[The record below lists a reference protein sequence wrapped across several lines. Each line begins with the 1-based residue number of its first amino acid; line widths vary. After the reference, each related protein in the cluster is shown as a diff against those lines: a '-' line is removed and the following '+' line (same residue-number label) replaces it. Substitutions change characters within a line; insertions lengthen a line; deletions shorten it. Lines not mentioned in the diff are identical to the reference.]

1 MFPSSGFP
9 ANTDGSSNGTGG
21 VSENVVKA
29 SVTVFLGWLLV
40 LKTFLASCDAYVVT
54 RLRFLM
60 CDGSQNCYYDVVM
73 LV

>member
-1 MFPSSGFP
+1 MNISLKNSQARLALKF
-9 ANTDGSSNGTGG
+9 ALT
-21 VSENVVKA
+21 KA
-29 SVTVFLGWLLV
+29 KVACAIEPVY
-40 LKTFLASCDAYVVT
+40 KTFLASFVACVVT